1 MSGSEPQDADLPK
14 ALLKRLIKA
23 KLQDV
28 DKAKGGDGT
37 RDFQVNKD
45 ALLAFGEA
53 AKLFIHYLTA
63 AANDNCKDAKRQ
75 TISADDVMS
84 ALNDLEFGE
93 LVEPLKQ
100 SLEAFKAENR
110 EKNKKKQEAA
120 SKKRKP
126 AAGAAAAAE
135 EAEEDGAA
143 AAEAEAAEGEE
154 GEKRQKGD
162 DAEEAQP
169 MDAEEPEAS

>member
-1 MSGSEPQDADLPK
+1 MAGSEPQDADLPK

-45 ALLAFGEA
+45 ALLAVGEA

-75 TISADDVMS
+75 TISADDIMT

-110 EKNKKKQEAA
+110 EKNKKKQEA
-120 SKKRKP
+120 SKKRKSASGTAAADGDEAP
-126 AAGAAAAAE
+126 ANVDGAAAAAE
-135 EAEEDGAA
+135 GEEADKSNKGD
-143 AAEAEAAEGEE
+143 EGEI
-154 GEKRQKGD
+154 
-162 DAEEAQP
+162 EEP
-169 MDAEEPEAS
+169 ETMVAEEPGPP